1 MGKKGTKGKQL
12 AAQQAAVEH
21 NYDTIPEIGSEDF
34 YPRLHFA
41 ASAQLLAKKAAEKQ
55 TEQPSKKKA
64 SVTDKGRDRGK
75 HYQDNDLFCS
85 AMAPFM
91 ANRRSHDRVIPLA
104 KQEIRTSKFGDKYNL
119 KYLNDQA
126 KKQGVAELYNLCG
139 MQV

>member
-12 AAQQAAVEH
+12 AAQQAPVEH
-21 NYDTIPEIGSEDF
+21 NYDTIPEIGSDDF

-41 ASAQLLAKKAAEKQ
+41 ASAQLLAKKAAEKPV
-55 TEQPSKKKA
+55 EKPSKKKA

-75 HYQDNDLFCS
+75 HYQNNDLFCV

-91 ANRRSHDRVIPLA
+91 SNRRSHDRVIPLSR
-104 KQEIRTSKFGDKYNL
+104 QPNRTSKFGDKYNL
-119 KYLNDQA
+119 QYLNAKA
-126 KKQGVAELYNLCG
+126 KKEGVAELYNLCG

>member
-1 MGKKGTKGKQL
+1 MGKKGTKGKQVQ
-12 AAQQAAVEH
+12 APQAALEH
-21 NYDTIPEIGSEDF
+21 NYDTIPEIGSDDF

-41 ASAQLLAKKAAEKQ
+41 ASAQLLAKKAAEKPV
-55 TEQPSKKKA
+55 EKPSKKKPK
-64 SVTDKGRDRGK
+64 VTDKGRDRGK
-75 HYQDNDLFCS
+75 QYATNDLFCS

-91 ANRRSHDRVIPLA
+91 SNRRSHDRVIPLSR
-104 KQEIRTSKFGDKYNL
+104 QENRTSKFGDKYNL

>member
-21 NYDTIPEIGSEDF
+21 NYDTIPEIGSDDF

-41 ASAQLLAKKAAEKQ
+41 ASAQILAKKAAEKAA
-55 TEQPSKKKA
+55 EQPSGKKP
-64 SVTDKGRDRGK
+64 SVTDKGRDRGAK
-75 HYQDNDLFCS
+75 YTTNDLFCS

-91 ANRRSHDRVIPLA
+91 ANRRSHDRVIPLSR
-104 KQEIRTSKFGDKYNL
+104 QENRTSKFGVKYNL
-119 KYLNDQA
+119 QYLNAQA
-126 KKQGVAELYNLCG
+126 QKQGTEPLYNLCG